1 MISYYLQNNP
11 WSKTEWQ
18 IVKIDKHSINNILP
32 QFPFLSAQGYDL
44 PFVKTVPWPME
55 IFVMEHNTYIPQAE
69 SYIPE
74 VNVEVNYKSF
84 LLLL

>member
-1 MISYYLQNNP
+1 
-11 WSKTEWQ
+11 
-18 IVKIDKHSINNILP
+18 
-32 QFPFLSAQGYDL
+32 
-44 PFVKTVPWPME
+44 ME

-84 LLLL
+84 LLLV